1 MRVFYREA
9 GPADA
14 PVILAAEDE
23 EAAAVEEAEA
33 DLSPKTSKCSMQPPS
48 RVPCK
53 PSWKRWA
60 LPIRDGAT
68 TVTRMIG
75 RPTKKMQKV
84 IARNMIVMVREINA
98 RFPDGKQHVTC
109 YTCHQGSTTPL
120 TEPPAKQ

>member
-1 MRVFYREA
+1 
-9 GPADA
+9 
-14 PVILAAEDE
+14 
-23 EAAAVEEAEA
+23 
-33 DLSPKTSKCSMQPPS
+33 
-48 RVPCK
+48 
-53 PSWKRWA
+53 
-60 LPIRDGAT
+60 
-68 TVTRMIG
+68 MIG